1 MKEQLN
7 MILNSKNL
15 VINEYLIKVAV
26 RKELSLNEFL
36 VLVYLDNYNDKK
48 FDVELMSSTLGIDVN
63 KTMEA
68 FNSLMIKGLVSLESV
83 KDELSMFN
91 EVINLDEYYKLVYD
105 LLNSLEKKE
114 VKDDVFKRF
123 EQELGRTMSPM
134 ELEMINGWLSDGISE
149 EIVLGALKEAV
160 INGVTNFRYIDKI
173 IYEWN
178 KKGFKT
184 LEDVNNYMK
193 KRNSEP
199 KSKKVAKKEQEISDF
214 NWLDE

>member
-1 MKEQLN
+1 MKEQLK
-7 MILNSKNL
+7 ILLNAKNL

-26 RKELSLNEFL
+26 LQELSLNEFL

-48 FDVELMSSTLGIDVN
+48 FDIELMSSTLGIDVN

-83 KDELSMFN
+83 KDELSKFN
-91 EVINLDEYYKLVYD
+91 EMINLDEYYKLVYD
-105 LLNSLEKKE
+105 VLKTQETKE

-123 EQELGRTMSPM
+123 EQELGRPMSPM
-134 ELEMINGWLSDGISE
+134 ELEMINGWLSSNITE
-149 EIVLGALKEAV
+149 EIVIGALKEAV
-160 INGVTNFRYIDKI
+160 INGVTSFRYIDKI

-184 LEDVNNYMK
+184 IEDVNNYM
-193 KRNSEP
+193 RNRNNEP
-199 KSKKVAKKEQEISDF
+199 KSKTVAKKEQEISDF

>member
-1 MKEQLN
+1 MKEQLK
-7 MILNSKNL
+7 MLLNAKNL

-26 RKELSLNEFL
+26 NQELSLNEFL
-36 VLVYLDNYNDKK
+36 VLIYLDNYNDKK
-48 FDVELMSSTLGIDVN
+48 FDIELMSNTLGIDVN

-91 EVINLDEYYKLVYD
+91 EIVNLDEYYKLVYD
-105 LLNSLEKKE
+105 VLKKKETKE
-114 VKDDVFKRF
+114 VKDDVFKKF
-123 EQELGRTMSPM
+123 EQELGRPMSPM
-134 ELEMINGWLSDGISE
+134 ELEMINGWLNDNITE
-149 EIVLGALKEAV
+149 EIVIGALKEAV

-184 LEDVNNYMK
+184 IEDVNNYMK
-193 KRNSEP
+193 NRNNEP
-199 KSKKVAKKEQEISDF
+199 KSKTVAKKEQEISDF